1 MGSVSVGQDD
11 FGLRLLSIAGP
22 NSTEVFR
29 MAKIGLT
36 RFVFVISLAIIA
48 RGAFSYAQIPPAFD
62 PTGRSGEPPR
72 PREEE
77 PRPPPKP
84 APLILPPVPVI
95 PKETGIPPVRAF
107 IREIRVVGST
117 VFSAEE
123 LATVTAPYQNRE
135 LTTEDLEALRIAL
148 TLLYIN
154 RGYVNSGAILPD
166 QTIADGVVSFRI
178 IEGELTRVEVEG
190 NRWFRSGYLEKRF
203 SLAAGPPLNINSLQ
217 ERLQLLLEDQ
227 RIQRLNAQLRP
238 GPRAGEGILDVRVEE
253 RTPFKLWSEY
263 NNYQSP
269 SVGENRVIVSIEH
282 QNLTGH
288 GDIITAQYGR
298 SEGLNPLLDF
308 RYSLPIT
315 ARDTTVSL
323 QYRKNTFAIVE
334 APFVDLD
341 IKSKSDIYT
350 VALRHPVY
358 RTLNTEVALELM
370 GERLSYKEFLLGE
383 RFSLTPGAQNG
394 RSIVSALRFAQE
406 FVYRTQNQVIA
417 ARSRVSF
424 GVNTLDATINH
435 NGAPDSRFIAWLGQ
449 FQWVQRLGILGSQLI
464 FRSDVQ
470 LSDDSL
476 MSLEQIV
483 LGGRYSVRGYRETT
497 MLRDRALITSLELR
511 VPIVR
516 NTRWADYVEVGPFVD
531 FGRGWNRSQPTPAP
545 QDISSVGIGFRWGTT
560 FSWPVL
566 LRPRFEL
573 YWGHRL
579 RKVERP
585 ENTLQDNGFH
595 LQLILAAF

>member
-1 MGSVSVGQDD
+1 MV
-11 FGLRLLSIAGP
+11 
-22 NSTEVFR
+22 
-29 MAKIGLT
+29 KIGLI
-36 RFVFVISLAIIA
+36 RFVLVLSLAIFVQ
-48 RGAFSYAQIPPAFD
+48 GALSHAQAPPAFD

-77 PRPPPKP
+77 LRPPPKP
-84 APLILPPVPVI
+84 APLILPPAPVVP
-95 PKETGIPPVRAF
+95 KDKTGIPPVRALV
-107 IREIRVVGST
+107 REIRVIGST

-123 LATVTAPYQNRE
+123 LATVTVPYQNRE

-166 QTIADGVVSFRI
+166 QTIEDGVVTFRI
-178 IEGELTRVEVEG
+178 IEGELTRVELEG
-190 NRWFRSGYLEKRF
+190 NRWFRPSYLEKRF

-238 GPRAGEGILDVRVEE
+238 GLRAGEGILDVRVEE
-253 RTPFKLWSEY
+253 RTPYRLWSEY

-269 SVGENRVIVSIEH
+269 SVGENRGIVTLEH
-282 QNLTGH
+282 QNLTGN

-308 RYSLPIT
+308 KYSLPIT
-315 ARDTTVSL
+315 ARDTTFSL

-334 APFVDLD
+334 PPFEDLD

-358 RTLNTEVALELM
+358 RTLNTEIALELM
-370 GERLSYKEFLLGE
+370 GERLSYEEFLLGE

-424 GVNTLDATINH
+424 GVDVLDATINH
-435 NGAPDSRFIAWLGQ
+435 NGAPDSRFVSWLGQ
-449 FQWVQRLGILGSQLI
+449 FQWVQRLGILDSQLI

-483 LGGRYSVRGYRETT
+483 IGGRYSVRGYRETT
-497 MLRDRALITSLELR
+497 MLRDKAVITSVELR
-511 VPIVR
+511 VPVIR
-516 NTRWADYVEVGPFVD
+516 NTRWADYVEVGPFFD
-531 FGRGWNRSQPTPAP
+531 FGRGWNRGQPASGP
-545 QDISSVGIGFRWGTT
+545 QDISSVGVGFRWGAT
-560 FSWPVL
+560 FTWPVL

-595 LQLILAAF
+595 LQLVLGAF

>member
-1 MGSVSVGQDD
+1 
-11 FGLRLLSIAGP
+11 
-22 NSTEVFR
+22 
-29 MAKIGLT
+29 MAKIWLT
-36 RFVFVISLAIIA
+36 FGVVLSLSLPIIGRSA
-48 RGAFSYAQIPPAFD
+48 VSYAQVPPFD

-77 PRPPPKP
+77 PRPPAK
-84 APLILPPVPVI
+84 APPIILPPAPVP
-95 PKETGIPPVRAF
+95 KDKTGIPPVRAF
-107 IREIRVVGST
+107 IREIRVIGST

-166 QTIADGVVSFRI
+166 QTLTDGVVTFRI
-178 IEGELTRVEVEG
+178 IEGELTQIELEG
-190 NRWFRSGYLEKRF
+190 NRWFRSSYLEKRF
-203 SLAAGPPLNINSLQ
+203 SLSADPPLNINSLQ

-227 RIQRLNAQLRP
+227 RIQRLNAQLKP
-238 GPRAGEGILDVRVEE
+238 GLRAGEGILDVRVEE
-253 RTPFKLWSEY
+253 HTPYKLWFDF
-263 NNYQSP
+263 NNYQSA
-269 SVGENRVIVSIEH
+269 SVGELRGILSVEH
-282 QNLTGH
+282 QNLTGN
-288 GDIITAQYGR
+288 GDILTARYGR

-334 APFVDLD
+334 PPFEELD
-341 IKSKSDIYT
+341 IESKSDIYT
-350 VALRHPVY
+350 LALRHPVY
-358 RTLNTEVALELM
+358 RTLNTEVALELV

-383 RFSLTPGAQNG
+383 RFTLTPGAHNG
-394 RSIVSALRFAQE
+394 RSIVTALRFGQE
-406 FVYRTQNQVIA
+406 VVHRTQNQVIA
-417 ARSRVSF
+417 ARSRFSF
-424 GVNTLDATINH
+424 GVNALDATINH
-435 NGAPDSRFIAWLGQ
+435 NGDPDSRFVAWLGQ
-449 FQWVQRLGILGSQLI
+449 FQWVQRLGILDSQLI
-464 FRSDVQ
+464 FRTDVQ
-470 LSDDSL
+470 LADDSL

-497 MLRDRALITSLELR
+497 MLRDRALITSVELR
-511 VPIVR
+511 VPVIR
-516 NTRWADYVEVGPFVD
+516 NTRWADFIDVGPFFD
-531 FGRGWNRSQPTPAP
+531 FGRGWNRDRSTPPP
-545 QDISSVGIGFRWGTT
+545 QDISSVGVGLRWGTS
-560 FSWPVL
+560 FSWPVP
-566 LRPRFEL
+566 LRPQFEL

-595 LQLILAAF
+595 FQVILAAF

>member
-1 MGSVSVGQDD
+1 
-11 FGLRLLSIAGP
+11 
-22 NSTEVFR
+22 
-29 MAKIGLT
+29 MAKTGLT
-36 RFVFVISLAIIA
+36 RFVFLLSLSLTIIA
-48 RGAFSYAQIPPAFD
+48 RSAFSYAQAPPID

-72 PREEE
+72 LREEE
-77 PRPPPKP
+77 PRPAPKAPPV
-84 APLILPPVPVI
+84 ILPPAPV
-95 PKETGIPPVRAF
+95 PKEKAGIPPVRAF
-107 IREIRVVGST
+107 VREIRVTGST
-117 VFSAEE
+117 VFSPEE
-123 LATVTAPYQNRE
+123 LAAVTGPYQNRE
-135 LTTEDLEALRIAL
+135 LTTEDLEAIRIAL

-166 QTIADGVVSFRI
+166 QTIADGVVTFRI
-178 IEGELTRVEVEG
+178 IEGELTQVELEG
-190 NRWFRSGYLEKRF
+190 NRWFRSSYLEKRF

-227 RIQRLNAQLRP
+227 RIERLNAQLRP
-238 GPRAGEGILDVRVEE
+238 GLRPGEGILDVRVEE
-253 RTPFKLWSEY
+253 HTPYKLWFDF
-263 NNYQSP
+263 NNYQSA
-269 SVGENRVIVSIEH
+269 SVGEMRGIISLEH
-282 QNLTGH
+282 QNLTGS
-288 GDIITAQYGR
+288 GDIITARYGR
-298 SEGLNPLLDF
+298 SEGLDPLLDF

-334 APFVDLD
+334 PPFEELD
-341 IKSKSDIYT
+341 IKSKSVIYT

-358 RTLNTEVALELM
+358 RTLNTEMGFELI

-394 RSIVSALRFAQE
+394 KSIVTALRFAQD

-417 ARSRVSF
+417 ARSRFSF
-424 GVNTLDATINH
+424 GVNALDATINH
-435 NGAPDSRFIAWLGQ
+435 NGAPDSRFVAWLGQ
-449 FQWVQRLGILGSQLI
+449 FQWVQRLGILDSQLI
-464 FRSDVQ
+464 FRSDMQ

-511 VPIVR
+511 VPVIR
-516 NTRWADYVEVGPFVD
+516 NTRWADFMDFGPFVD
-531 FGRGWNRSQPTPAP
+531 FGRGWNRGRSTPTP
-545 QDISSVGIGFRWGTT
+545 QDISSVGVGLRWGTS

-566 LRPRFEL
+566 LRPQFEL

-595 LQLILAAF
+595 FQVILAAF